1 MPILV
6 NLDVMLA
13 KRKRSL
19 SELSQATGI
28 TIANLSRLKNG
39 HSRGIRFSSLHKI
52 CDALDCAPGDILE
65 QVTNE
70 QYVKLLG
77 RPPLGDE
84 EDDEE

>member
-28 TIANLSRLKNG
+28 TITNLSRLKNG
-39 HSRGIRFSSLHKI
+39 RSRGIRFSSLNKI
-52 CDALDCAPGDILE
+52 CDALDCTPCDILE
-65 QVTNE
+65 RVTTE

-77 RPPLGDE
+77 RLPMGDD

>member
-19 SELSQATGI
+19 SDLSEATGI

-39 HSRGIRFSSLHKI
+39 RSRGMRFSSLHKI
-52 CDALDCAPGDILE
+52 CEALDCVPGDILE
-65 QVTNE
+65 RVTAE
-70 QYVKLLG
+70 EYVKLLG
-77 RPPLGDE
+77 RLPWGE
-84 EDDEE
+84 GEDDEE